1 MERGWKEY
9 KEDSPT
15 TDKWN
20 LWWKTQAF
28 PVSHQKP
35 LKAWQVCPIFVIRPI
50 FVFLG
55 MHGKGMERI
64 YRKHPTKR
72 QLEFMVEDIRFF
84 SLTAQTTQSM
94 AGSSSVFSIS

>member
-15 TDKWN
+15 TEKWN

-35 LKAWQVCPIFVIRPI
+35 LKAWQVCPIIVILPHFCVLRYAW
-50 FVFLG
+50 
-55 MHGKGMERI
+55 KGDGE
-64 YRKHPTKR
+64 
-72 QLEFMVEDIRFF
+72 
-84 SLTAQTTQSM
+84 STQKTPH
-94 AGSSSVFSIS
+94 